1 MVAVPAIPIVPVLSR
16 PVLEIAIPVSK
27 PGSELAKAKRRRVLF
42 CGAGGGAG
50 GTAVRTCCRR
60 ALIWSRSDGTPL
72 LSFADAIGAETSRR
86 VTMLMMNAGDFRIL
100 NMGFSLL
107 RA

>member
-42 CGAGGGAG
+42 CGAGGGVVV
-50 GTAVRTCCRR
+50 TAVSTCCRR

-72 LSFADAIGAETSRR
+72 LALADAIGEARSRR
-86 VTMLMMNAGDFRIL
+86 VTMLMMNVGNFIDL
-100 NMGFSLL
+100 DMGFPLL